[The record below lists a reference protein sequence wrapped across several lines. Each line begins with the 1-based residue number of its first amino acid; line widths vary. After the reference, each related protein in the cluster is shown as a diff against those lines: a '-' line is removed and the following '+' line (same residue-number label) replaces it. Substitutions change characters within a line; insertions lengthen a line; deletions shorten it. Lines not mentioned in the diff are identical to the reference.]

1 MGNYKD
7 LYPSK
12 YLTAADVM
20 AAGGH
25 MDVTIESV
33 AQEAVGREREM
44 KPVVALR
51 GERKGLVLIKTNA
64 TTIAELTG
72 SEDPQDWPG
81 HRVRLIVVK
90 VESGGK
96 RVDGIRIEPVPTPRK
111 KAARAAQPVEE
122 EPPVPEAEPWL
133 ADDDFAEEPAR

>member
-1 MGNYKD
+1 MGSYKD

-12 YLTAADVM
+12 YLTAADVI

-25 MDVTIESV
+25 MDVTIESL
-33 AQEAVGREREM
+33 AEEAVGREREM
-44 KPVVALR
+44 KPVVRFR

-64 TTIAELTG
+64 STIAQLTG
-72 SEDPQDWPG
+72 SENIKDWPG

-90 VESGGK
+90 VESVGK
-96 RVDGIRIEPVPTPRK
+96 RVDGIRIEAVPPSPK
-111 KAARAAQPVEE
+111 PAARAPQPVEG

-133 ADDDFAEEPAR
+133 ADDDFEPVR